1 LAIWKLADGNKS
13 IVGLVLLKIIDEPG
27 VVAFLAGWHPIV
39 EMIVRFACGLT
50 IAHHGAKGFFSRKKG
65 S

>member
-1 LAIWKLADGNKS
+1 
-13 IVGLVLLKIIDEPG
+13 LLKIIDEPG